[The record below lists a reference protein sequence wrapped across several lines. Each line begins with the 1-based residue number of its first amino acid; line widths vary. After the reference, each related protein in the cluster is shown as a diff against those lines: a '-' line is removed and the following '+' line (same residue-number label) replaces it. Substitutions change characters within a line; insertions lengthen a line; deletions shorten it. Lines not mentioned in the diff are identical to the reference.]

1 MSTPSVA
8 APTPEVSS
16 IVADTFEQDVVAVK
30 KGGMS
35 KAALAIA
42 AIAVVAIGG
51 VLATKIITRIAQGP
65 TPPDSTVGVPSFA
78 AETALVAPAPTAVVP
93 DIPAPVAT
101 DSVIDSAADRKLAD
115 SVKAVR
121 RARQDS
127 IRVARDSAARLAA
140 LSNPFAL
147 PGSGVVGLTGEQ
159 RREGDDTGRAAIR
172 ECVALLTNQNVRTL
186 QERFGSDFPRTILR
200 SATDNNLAVG
210 AALGINV
217 ELDDMASGTIVTQ
230 AGVLLGLKSDPT
242 GALPYRAELRAV
254 SKKDGATWRPPRC
267 FVDRDGGFKP

>member
-16 IVADTFEQDVVAVK
+16 IVADTFEQEVVAFK

-35 KAALAIA
+35 KAARAIA
-42 AIAVVAIGG
+42 AIAAVAIGG
-51 VLATKIITRIAQGP
+51 VLASHKLTENEQDA
-65 TPPDSTVGVPSFA
+65 TPPGSTVGVPSLA
-78 AETALVAPAPTAVVP
+78 AAGAPVAPAPTSAVP

-121 RARQDS
+121 KARRDSSRA
-127 IRVARDSAARLAA
+127 ARDSAARLTAV
-140 LSNPFAL
+140 SNSFAL
-147 PGSGVVGLTGEQ
+147 PSSGGVGLTGEQ
-159 RREGDDTGRAAIR
+159 RQDGDDTGRAAIR
-172 ECVALLTNQNVRTL
+172 ECVALLSGQNVRTL
-186 QERFGSDFPRTILR
+186 RERFGSDFPKSILGI
-200 SATDNNLAVG
+200 ATDNQLAVG
-210 AALGINV
+210 AALGIMV
-217 ELDDMASGTIVTQ
+217 ELDDLASGTIVTR
-230 AGVLLGLKSDPT
+230 AGVLLGLKNDPT

-267 FVDRDGGFKP
+267 FIDRDGGFKP